1 MMPDHCSRLHSAF
14 PRLGATTG
22 RDECQLGGQEHGP
35 TARRRAEGRPP
46 RRAPHT
52 AREARTVPARYGT

>member
-35 TARRRAEGRPP
+35 TAGRRATPAAG
-46 RRAPHT
+46 T
-52 AREARTVPARYGT
+52 AHGPGG